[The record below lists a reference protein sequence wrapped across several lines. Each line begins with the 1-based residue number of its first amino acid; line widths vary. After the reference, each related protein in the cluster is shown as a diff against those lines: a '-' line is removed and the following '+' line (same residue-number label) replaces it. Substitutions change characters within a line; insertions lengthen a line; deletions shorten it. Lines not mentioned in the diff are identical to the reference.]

1 MRISKKN
8 LLAFAWACVLL
19 GTSLLIFAQV
29 SGSVSG
35 LGNNATAAQFDPSE
49 CDITVSPGSGS
60 SLNSIVR
67 DAPNGST
74 ICLRAG
80 VYQEQMIVR
89 PVKNDLTI
97 TGYPGERPIIDGNRR
112 IPGGEFGN
120 LVQIMGTNIIFQ
132 GFDVRHST
140 GRGIV
145 VTHQAENVLVRDVD
159 VHDNWQS
166 GILVKGNS
174 NANET
179 TVTYARNV
187 TIEDSRVYNNIRKAR
202 FAPVIYRADRTG
214 TGAADWLIDP
224 DIAWDTPVWTAVG
237 TDLPEQSLDSLS
249 LVLDGSGNPTR
260 VYASNGSTATSYVG
274 PDFSSDGQEIAY
286 AAHDILYHTPQ
297 TNKWT
302 LYFDGTSLG
311 LADNSN
317 INAFWVEDEPV
328 SGGCGECYPVLL
340 SFNGPTA
347 VPGLGTVDGGD
358 IIQFTPTQVGRQTQG
373 TFTIYRTAAQLGL
386 GNANIDVLDFAPP
399 PAGQTEPQLII
410 STAGNFSLSGG
421 GTAQG
426 QDLIAYD
433 EASGTWSLYFDHS
446 DVNAAFH
453 PIPAGLTAAWTDS
466 DGNVYFSGNPIGGSA
481 LVFIEAQDG
490 VARRNEVYE
499 NWGEGIVIG
508 RLSDRVTVEDNISWD
523 NSHANLY
530 MNATTYPVADSNLIY
545 CTDNRLWWRKANARS
560 YRAGPGL
567 TIRDEVFKN
576 TNVSISVGQVVVN
589 NMVIGCGRN
598 FYVSSQHENGG
609 LNDAVIANNTFYEAQ
624 GGAEAGS
631 VNVRFEKIS
640 FDNSRF
646 INNLIYQSTG
656 QILRTQGALSTAG
669 LEVSHNLYF
678 PAAPAAWVPGEPG
691 RIEANPQFVNPTLN
705 TPPDPASF
713 MLQAGSPAI
722 DMAFALPEVVVDFFD
737 NVRTGL
743 PDIGAHEQ
751 GGGGGGNPTGSLT
764 VIKTV
769 VGSPPATDWQFT
781 TSFAGSFSLPA
792 AGGQRLFENLDA
804 GSYTVTETAVS
815 GYTAA
820 VSCDDGTG
828 GSDSVTVTLDAGE
841 NVVCTFTNTADTPS
855 TGSVTIIKEVAGS
868 PPAAPW
874 AFSGTLGN
882 FTLPAGGGSQT
893 FDDVPAG
900 AVTVTE
906 TAVGGWTAAVSC
918 DNSASGSNSVS
929 FDLQAEQS
937 VTCTFVNTAQAPTTG
952 SITVVKEVVGNP
964 PTAPWSFS
972 GTLGNF
978 TLPAAGGS
986 QTFDNL
992 TPNNYTITESAV
1004 SGYTAAVNC
1013 SSGASGSNSVTVN
1026 LTAGQTITCTFTNTE
1041 NSGPSAQTFNPVE
1054 DAFVDSGKAN
1064 KNFGGNKFLKVRD
1077 SSSDFYSFLKFDV
1090 NNLSAPIQSATLR
1103 LYVTDGGLDG
1113 GAVHLVSNN
1122 YRDTTTPWIEGG
1134 LKWNNAPTISGTAL
1148 DTVGAVDVGQWVEWD
1163 VTAAVTGNGI
1173 YSFGLRNGHKNAV
1186 VYSSRSGTNAPEL
1199 IITTMSGPPPPP
1211 TADFSANIQTGEAP
1225 LQVAFQDLSS
1235 GFPASWQWNFGDGN
1249 VSTERHPTHTYST
1262 PGTYSVSL
1270 TVANSSGTDVET
1282 KTNYITVNAVS
1293 PVVTFIATED
1303 AHVDSS
1309 KPKANYGN
1317 VKTLKVRNAAA
1328 DQIAYLKFSVT
1339 GLTGSVQSA
1348 TLRLYVNNA
1357 SPDGGTAYSVA
1368 NNWTEGGI
1376 KWNNRPAFS
1385 GGPLGSAGAA
1395 VSGQWVEIDVTA
1407 AVSGNGTFSFGIENN
1422 SSNNAVY
1429 RSSEAAAAYRPQ
1441 LVIVTN

>member
-8 LLAFAWACVLL
+8 LLAFAWACALLGVLL
-19 GTSLLIFAQV
+19 LSITQLSDTAF
-29 SGSVSG
+29 G
-35 LGNNATAAQFDPSE
+35 LGSYTPTTQFAPDDCTKLVNPGESIQTAVSSANSG
-49 CDITVSPGSGS
+49 DI
-60 SLNSIVR
+60 
-67 DAPNGST
+67 
-74 ICLRAG
+74 ICVRAG
-80 VYQEQMIVR
+80 VYQERVLVG
-89 PVKNDLTI
+89 PGKNNLVI
-97 TGYPGERPIIDGNRR
+97 TGYPGERPIIDGNKR
-112 IPGGEFGN
+112 IPGDEFGN
-120 LVQIMGTNIIFQ
+120 LVQIRGSNITFQ

-140 GRGIV
+140 GRGIA
-145 VTHQAENVLVRDVD
+145 VTVPAENVIIRDVD

-179 TVTYARNV
+179 TVTYVRNV

-202 FAPVIYRADRTG
+202 FTPVIYRADHTG

-224 DIAWDTPVWTAVG
+224 DIAWDTPVWTGVG

-260 VYASNGSTATSYVG
+260 VYTSNGSTTTSYIS

-286 AAHDILYHTPQ
+286 SAHDILYHTPQ

-317 INAFWVEDEPV
+317 INAFWVDDEPV
-328 SGGCGECYPVLL
+328 SGGCGECYPILL
-340 SFNGPTA
+340 SFSNPTD
-347 VPGLGTVDGGD
+347 VPGLGTVNEGD

-373 TFTIYRTAAQLGL
+373 TFTMYRAAAQLGL
-386 GNANIDVLDFAPP
+386 ENANIDVLDFAPP
-399 PAGQTEPQLII
+399 LAGQTEPQLII
-410 STAGNFSLSGG
+410 STADNVSLSGKD
-421 GTAQG
+421 AARE
-426 QDLIAYD
+426 DLIAYD
-433 EASGTWSLYFDHS
+433 EASATWSLYFDHS
-446 DVNAAFH
+446 EVEAAFH
-453 PIPAGLTAAWTDS
+453 PIPTGLTAAWTDS

-481 LVFIEAQDG
+481 LVFIEAQDS
-490 VARRNEVYE
+490 VARRNEVHE

-508 RLSDRVTVEDNISWD
+508 RLSDHVTVEDNISWN

-545 CTDNRLWWRKANARS
+545 CTDNRLWWRKASTRS

-631 VNVRFEKIS
+631 VNVRFEKVS

-646 INNLIYQSTG
+646 INNVIYQSTG

-678 PAAPAAWVPGEPG
+678 PAAPASWVPDEPG
-691 RIEANPQFVNPTLN
+691 RVEANPQFVNPSLN

-722 DMAFALPEVVVDFFD
+722 DMAIALPEVVVDFFN
-737 NVRTGL
+737 NVRTGI

-751 GGGGGGNPTGSLT
+751 GSGGGGNPTGSLT

-781 TSFAGSFSLPA
+781 TSFAGSFTLPA
-792 AGGQRLFENLDA
+792 AGGQRLFEDLEA

-820 VSCDDGTG
+820 VSCDDGTS

-841 NVVCTFTNTADTPS
+841 NVVCTFTNTAVTPS

-900 AVTVTE
+900 SVTVTE

-918 DNSASGSNSVS
+918 DNGASGSNSVS
-929 FDLQAEQS
+929 FDLQADQS
-937 VTCTFVNTAQAPTTG
+937 VTCTFTNTAQAPTTG
-952 SITVVKEVVGNP
+952 SITVVKEVVGDP
-964 PTAPWSFS
+964 PTDPWSFS

-986 QTFDNL
+986 QTFDGL
-992 TPNNYTITESAV
+992 APNSYTITESAV
-1004 SGYTAAVNC
+1004 SGYTAAVSC
-1013 SSGASGSNSVTVN
+1013 SSGVSGSNSVTVN

-1041 NSGPSAQTFNPVE
+1041 NSGPSTQTFNPIE

-1064 KNFGGNKFLKVRD
+1064 KNFGGNKYLKVRD

-1103 LYVTDGGLDG
+1103 LYVTDGGTDG

-1163 VTAAVTGNGI
+1163 VTAALTGNGI

-1186 VYSSRSGTNAPEL
+1186 VYSSRNGTNAPEL
-1199 IITTMSGPPPPP
+1199 VITTMSGPPPSP
-1211 TADFSANIQTGEAP
+1211 TADFNANIRTGEVP
-1225 LQVAFQDLSS
+1225 LQVTFQDLST
-1235 GFPASWQWNFGDGN
+1235 GFPASWQWDFGDGN
-1249 VSTERHPTHTYST
+1249 ASTERHPTHTYNA

-1270 TVANSSGTDVET
+1270 TVTNSSGIDTEI

-1303 AHVDSS
+1303 AHVDSA

-1317 VKTLKVRNAAA
+1317 VKTLKVRNAANN
-1328 DQIAYLKFSVT
+1328 QIAYLKFNVT

-1357 SPDGGTAYSVA
+1357 SPDGGTAYSVD

-1385 GGPLGSAGAA
+1385 SGPLGSAGAA

-1407 AVSGNGTFSFGIENN
+1407 AVSGNGTYSFGIENN
-1422 SSNNAVY
+1422 SSNNVVY
-1429 RSSEAAAAYRPQ
+1429 RSSEAAANYRPQ